1 MLLHNGAECF
11 LLPVIFL
18 NIIANTPLFFKNLP
32 YTNLVIGLLAY
43 PFIRR
48 ISCREIA
55 MEGMRMKK
63 LWVVLSILLL
73 LSTLVWGVSAEGLDV
88 QAKSAL
94 LMDVATGTILYE
106 KNAHEPLPPASVTK
120 VMTMLLIMEAIDSG
134 AVSYSDTVTT
144 SETAAAKGGS
154 QVFLKVGE
162 TMSVSE
168 MLKSIAVSSANDCA
182 CAMAEHIAGS
192 EAAFVERMNERA
204 KELGLNDTHFVNCTG
219 LDDGPDAAN
228 HRTSAHDIAVMSRE
242 LLARHPDITKYTTI
256 WMDTRRGGAFG
267 LSNTN
272 KLIRFYPGATGLK
285 TGFTSTAGYCLSAT
299 AKREDLELI
308 AVVMGCE
315 SSQKRSADC
324 KTLLDY
330 GYANYSVVRP
340 GLKEGRTVAVHLGK
354 EATVPVELVDRR
366 EILVDKAKR
375 TSLSAKVELVQMVP
389 APVKK
394 GQNLGTIK
402 VYADEKMLI
411 QLPLVAGAAVEKLSF
426 WDVYKIVLR
435 RVALAQ
441 PAA

>member
-73 LSTLVWGVSAEGLDV
+73 LSTLVSGVSAEGLEV

-182 CAMAEHIAGS
+182 CAMAEHLAGS

-204 KELGLNDTHFVNCTG
+204 KELGAKGFLFKPFEKEALVQG
-219 LDDGPDAAN
+219 ILDA
-228 HRTSAHDIAVMSRE
+228 IE
-242 LLARHPDITKYTTI
+242 
-256 WMDTRRGGAFG
+256 
-267 LSNTN
+267 
-272 KLIRFYPGATGLK
+272 
-285 TGFTSTAGYCLSAT
+285 
-299 AKREDLELI
+299 
-308 AVVMGCE
+308 
-315 SSQKRSADC
+315 
-324 KTLLDY
+324 
-330 GYANYSVVRP
+330 
-340 GLKEGRTVAVHLGK
+340 GK
-354 EATVPVELVDRR
+354 E
-366 EILVDKAKR
+366 I
-375 TSLSAKVELVQMVP
+375 
-389 APVKK
+389 
-394 GQNLGTIK
+394 
-402 VYADEKMLI
+402 
-411 QLPLVAGAAVEKLSF
+411 F
-426 WDVYKIVLR
+426 
-435 RVALAQ
+435 
-441 PAA
+441 